1 MQLLKRL
8 LAALALLPIAHAAHA
23 GPFLYVPTHKEL
35 SGVDVLS
42 AFDTATDTRTGEAVV
57 RGADSGSL
65 VVRGVAFSP
74 DGTRIYAAS
83 PTAVTVIN
91 AADNQ
96 VVAQIDLNGITGTRA
111 LLMNPAGTLLYVR
124 TSTGL
129 RVIDTVTNTVAG
141 AASDLFDAAND
152 SAAFNPAGTRL
163 YRVNGSGNQMETVD
177 TASHAIVATTTVGDG
192 NRDIAVNPAGTRVYV
207 LNSLF
212 PAFSVSVI
220 DTTNFNSVIATI
232 PVGAFPVRLLIN
244 PAGSRVYVSLL
255 QELTSVQGYVS
266 VIDTATNTLTAT
278 IPAGNQVVSMAI
290 NPTGTRLYVQSK
302 VADGENVI
310 GVIDTACN
318 GVLGTISQA
327 AIGGF
332 FQELYMAPAAGVV
345 GPPADA
351 EHVQITGV
359 EVTQGIQDLANSVML
374 IGGRRTF
381 VRVYVKS
388 DGPKVPGVTAILSG
402 VGNIF
407 CNPGTCPPSGSSL
420 VPLVPVNAVGTR
432 ITVGPS
438 PKRYNVDDSFLFEL
452 PWEWTNYQSLHLHA
466 VVSQGPG
473 LLPTQSC
480 RSDVLNAP
488 LYEFERGFETLKI
501 QFIRLS
507 YRLPGTFNGVT
518 EGLHETS
525 FTEQQQSESFIR
537 RTYPLSELLPA
548 PDYPMFDGGL
558 GFAVAR
564 DPFLCVISPAN
575 DQSLCARD
583 YIANQLAALQAR
595 TGFMGDADA
604 IYGLIPQVPNDKGVF
619 FTRGSCCTS
628 VVGAGPSDAPD
639 YAAHEIGHFL
649 GRQHPVEGAARCEH
663 SASDPDYPYFGALI
677 ATPFADTANGLAG
690 FDGGDASLLI
700 PRSMFPTLI
709 VGPGT
714 EGHYDVM
721 SYCKPGWISDYTY
734 NKLHICLGALHGLPG
749 VTPGCGQ
756 AGQQRGPGTAQ
767 QGDWLAVFGSI
778 STAGAADFIARRADR
793 NYSPPR
799 SASGTHSIRL
809 IGAGGATLADYPFT
823 PDEVADA
830 AAPGSSAEP
839 GSFGQVVPFIAG
851 TQEVQIVDATAGSA
865 VIGEKTVSAN
875 APAVSDVALQGV
887 PDPITGHVTLAWTA
901 SDADG
906 DSLSYDIFFT
916 RDLGATLQPLLL
928 GISQKSAQV
937 DTTSLAGGS
946 AQLRV
951 VATDGVQSAFADTS
965 VFTLTNK
972 PPKPRILSPA
982 DGAIIHVGQLINI
995 EGTATDPQDGV
1006 IAASSLAWSIP
1017 GRSLGSGS
1025 RLSITDLPAG
1035 LNQITLTATNS
1046 VGLSATA
1053 TASVNVKVNVDL
1065 PGPTL
1070 TAGPMQIGWH
1080 LGTGESDL
1088 QTAPLQVGN
1097 SGGGSLEF
1105 TAESSAPWLTL
1116 SSTTGTAPAIITLTA
1131 DPTGFEGGTTT
1142 DATVTLTSAGS
1153 PSQVIQIP
1161 VTLSVGNTFVVARTP
1176 GTVVRPPPAA
1186 DFAITASIATGSI
1199 AAGESVETALTVS
1212 PSNGMHGDVSLSCSG
1227 LPASATCSFSPASL
1241 MVDGAPATSTLTIGT
1256 AMRTAMNSHD
1266 SPFNPLAPGG
1276 VILAA
1281 IGVPAMFRRR
1291 RILAG
1296 ARHFALLAL
1305 LFIGAFA
1312 LHGCGGGGE
1321 HATGNPGGGNPGG
1334 GSTGTP
1340 AGTYNVTITA
1350 TSGSTTHAVTY
1361 ALTVT

>member
-1 MQLLKRL
+1 MQLFKRL
-8 LAALALLPIAHAAHA
+8 LVAVALLPIAHAAHA
-23 GPFLYVPTHKEL
+23 GPFLYVPTHNAV

-57 RGADSGSL
+57 RGAAGGSL
-65 VVRGVAFSP
+65 IVRGVAFSP
-74 DGTRIYAAS
+74 DGSRIYAAS

-96 VVAQIDLNGITGTRA
+96 VIAQIDLNGITGMRA

-124 TSTGL
+124 TSTGV
-129 RVIDTVTNTVAG
+129 RVIDTATNTVAAG
-141 AASDLFDAAND
+141 ASDLFDAGND
-152 SAAFNPAGTRL
+152 TAAFNPTGTRL
-163 YRVNGSGNQMETVD
+163 YRANGSVNQVETVD
-177 TASHAIVATTTVGDG
+177 TASHAIVATTTVGVG
-192 NRDIAVNPAGTRVYV
+192 NRDIAVNPTGTRVYV
-207 LNSLF
+207 LNGGS

-232 PVGAFPVRLLIN
+232 PVGEFPVRLLIN
-244 PAGSRVYVSLL
+244 AAGTRVYVSHL
-255 QELTSVQGYVS
+255 QEFTSVQGHVS
-266 VIDTATNTLTAT
+266 VIDTATNTLIDT

-327 AIGGF
+327 TIGGF
-332 FQELYMAPAAGVV
+332 FQELYMAPPAPGA
-345 GPPADA
+345 PPPVADA

-359 EVTQGIQDLANSVML
+359 EVTQGIQDLANSVQL

-388 DGPKVPGVTAILSG
+388 DGPVVPGVTAILSG

-420 VPLVPVNAVGTR
+420 VPLVPVNSVGTR
-432 ITVGPS
+432 ISVGPN

-473 LLPTQSC
+473 LVPTQSC
-480 RSDVLNAP
+480 RNDVLNAP

-518 EGLHETS
+518 NGFHETS
-525 FTEQQQSESFIR
+525 FAEQQQSESYIR

-548 PDYPMFDGGL
+548 PDYPLFDGTLGL
-558 GFAVAR
+558 AVAR
-564 DPFLCVISPAN
+564 DPFLCVIAPAN
-575 DQSLCARD
+575 DQSMCARNH
-583 YIANQLAALQAR
+583 ISTLLAALQAR

-604 IYGLIPQVPNDKGVF
+604 IYGLIPQVPDDKGVF
-619 FTRGSCCTS
+619 FTRGACCTG

-649 GRQHPVEGAARCEH
+649 GREHPVEGATICEH
-663 SASDPDYPYFGALI
+663 SASDPNYPYANSLI

-709 VGPGT
+709 LGPGT
-714 EGHYDVM
+714 QGHYDVM
-721 SYCKPGWISDYTY
+721 SYCKPSWISDYTY
-734 NKLHICLGALHGLPG
+734 NKLHICLGALHALPG

-767 QGDWLAVFGSI
+767 QGDWLTVFGSI
-778 STAGAADFIARRADR
+778 SPAHAVDFIARRADR

-799 SASGTHSIRL
+799 SVSGTHSIRL
-809 IGAGGATLADYPFT
+809 IAAGGATLADYPFT

-830 AAPGSSAEP
+830 AAPGSSSAP
-839 GSFGQVVPFIAG
+839 GSFGQVVPFVAG
-851 TQEVQIVDATAGSA
+851 TQEIQIVDGTAGSA
-865 VIGEKTVSAN
+865 VIGQKTVSPN
-875 APAVSDVALQGV
+875 APAVSGVALQGL
-887 PDPITGHVTLAWTA
+887 PDPVTGQVTLAWNA
-901 SDADG
+901 SDADA
-906 DSLSYDIFFT
+906 DSLTYDIFFT

-937 DTTSLAGGS
+937 DTTNLAGGS

-965 VFTLTNK
+965 VFALTNK

-995 EGTATDPQDGV
+995 EGAATDPQDGV

-1035 LNQITLTATNS
+1035 LNQISLTATNS
-1046 VGLSATA
+1046 VGVSATA
-1053 TASVNVKVNVDL
+1053 TATVNVKVNVDL

-1088 QTAPLQVGN
+1088 QTAPLQVSN
-1097 SGGGSLEF
+1097 SGGGSLQF
-1105 TAESSAPWLTL
+1105 TAASSAPWLTL
-1116 SSTTGTAPAIITLTA
+1116 SATTGTAPAIITLTA
-1131 DPTGFEGGTTT
+1131 DPAGFGGGTTT
-1142 DATVTLTSAGS
+1142 DATVTVTTAGS
-1153 PSQVIQIP
+1153 PSQVIQVP

-1176 GTVVRPPPAA
+1176 ATVVTPPAAA
-1186 DFAITASIATGSI
+1186 DFAITASSAAGSI
-1199 AAGESVETALTVS
+1199 AAGQSVQTALTVN
-1212 PSNGMHGDVSLSCSG
+1212 PSNGLHGDVSLSCSG

-1241 MVDGAPATSTLTIGT
+1241 AVDAAAATSTLTIGT
-1256 AMRTAMNSHD
+1256 TMRTAMNLHD
-1266 SPFNPLAPGG
+1266 GPFNPLAPGG
-1276 VILAA
+1276 VMLAA
-1281 IGVPAMFRRR
+1281 IGVPAIFRRR

-1296 ARHFALLAL
+1296 ARHSALLAL

-1321 HATGNPGGGNPGG
+1321 HAAGNPGG

-1361 ALTVT
+1361 TLTVT

>member
-1 MQLLKRL
+1 MQLFKRL
-8 LAALALLPIAHAAHA
+8 LVAVALLPIAHAVHA
-23 GPFLYVPTHKEL
+23 GPFLYVPTHKAL

-57 RGADSGSL
+57 RGAASGSL
-65 VVRGVAFSP
+65 IVRGVAFSP
-74 DGTRIYAAS
+74 DGNRIYAAS

-96 VVAQIDLNGITGTRA
+96 VVAQIDLNGIAGTRA
-111 LLMNPAGTLLYVR
+111 LLMSPAGTLLYVR
-124 TSTGL
+124 TSTGV
-129 RVIDTVTNTVAG
+129 RVIDTATNSVVG
-141 AASDLFDAAND
+141 VSDLFDAAND
-152 SAAFNPAGTRL
+152 AAAFNPAGTRL
-163 YRVNGSGNQMETVD
+163 YRANGGGNEVQTVD
-177 TASHAIVATTTVGDG
+177 TASHAVVATTTVGPG
-192 NRDIAVNPAGTRVYV
+192 NHEIAVNPTGTRVYV
-207 LNSLF
+207 LNGGF

-220 DTTNFNSVIATI
+220 DTTNFNTVIATI
-232 PVGAFPVRLLIN
+232 PVGDFPVRLLMN
-244 PAGSRVYVSLL
+244 AAGTRVYVSLFHELASL
-255 QELTSVQGYVS
+255 QGHVA
-266 VIDTATNTLTAT
+266 VIDTATNTVIDT
-278 IPAGNQVVSMAI
+278 IPAGEQVVSMAI

-302 VADGENVI
+302 VADGENVV
-310 GVIDTACN
+310 GVFDTGCN
-318 GVLGTISQA
+318 GVLGSISQA
-327 AIGGF
+327 TLGGF
-332 FQELYMAPAAGVV
+332 FQELYMAPGS
-345 GPPADA
+345 GPAPPGADA
-351 EHVQITGV
+351 ERVHITGV
-359 EVTQGIQDLANSVML
+359 EVTQGIQDLANSVQL

-388 DGPKVPGVTAILSG
+388 DGPVVPGVTAILSG

-407 CNPGTCPPSGSSL
+407 CNPGSCPPSGSSL
-420 VPLVPVNAVGTR
+420 VPLVPVNSVGTR

-473 LLPTQSC
+473 LVPTQSC
-480 RSDVLNAP
+480 RNDVLNAP

-507 YRLPGTFNGVT
+507 YRLPGTFNGLT
-518 EGLHETS
+518 DALHETS

-548 PDYPMFDGGL
+548 PDYPMFDGAL

-595 TGFMGDADA
+595 SGFMGDADA
-604 IYGLIPQVPNDKGVF
+604 IYGLIPQVPNDKGAF
-619 FTRGSCCTS
+619 FTRGACCTG
-628 VVGAGPSDAPD
+628 VVGAGPSDAAD

-677 ATPFADTANGLAG
+677 ATPFADIANGLAG

-778 STAGAADFIARRADR
+778 SPARAVDFIARRADR

-799 SASGTHSIRL
+799 SVSGTHSIRL

-830 AAPGSSAEP
+830 AAPGSSAAP
-839 GSFGQVVPFIAG
+839 ASFGQVVPFVAG
-851 TQEVQIVDATAGSA
+851 TQEIQIVDGMTGST
-865 VIGEKTVSAN
+865 VIGQKTVSPN
-875 APAVSDVALQGV
+875 APAVSGVALQGL
-887 PDPITGHVTLAWTA
+887 PDPATGQVTLAWNA

-906 DSLSYDIFFT
+906 DSLTYDIFFT

-937 DTTSLAGGS
+937 DTTSLAGGP

-951 VATDGVQSAFADTS
+951 VATDGVQSAFADTP

-982 DGAIIHVGQLINI
+982 DGAIIHVGQLINV
-995 EGTATDPQDGV
+995 EGSATDPQDGV
-1006 IAASSLAWSIP
+1006 IAATGLAWSTS

-1025 RLSITDLPAG
+1025 RVSITDLPAG
-1035 LNQITLTATNS
+1035 LNQISLTATNS
-1046 VGLSATA
+1046 VGLSVTT
-1053 TASVNVKVNVDL
+1053 TASVNVKPNVDL
-1065 PGPTL
+1065 PEPTL

-1080 LGTGESDL
+1080 LATGESDL
-1088 QTAPLQVGN
+1088 QAAPLQVGN

-1105 TAESSAPWLTL
+1105 MADSNAPWLTL
-1116 SSTTGTAPAIITLTA
+1116 STTTGTAPAIITLTA
-1131 DPTGFEGGTTT
+1131 DPAGFGAGTTT
-1142 DATVTLTSAGS
+1142 DATVTLTTAGS
-1153 PSQVIQIP
+1153 PGQVIRIA

-1176 GTVVRPPPAA
+1176 ANVVTPPAAA
-1186 DFAITASIATGSI
+1186 DFAITVSSALGSI
-1199 AAGESVETALTVS
+1199 AAGQSVQTALTVN
-1212 PSNGMHGDVSLSCSG
+1212 PSNGLHGDVSLSCSG

-1241 MVDGAPATSTLTIGT
+1241 TVDGAAVTSMLTIGT
-1256 AMRTAMNSHD
+1256 TMRTAMNSHD
-1266 SPFNPLAPGG
+1266 GPFSPLAPGG
-1276 VILAA
+1276 VMLAA

-1296 ARHFALLAL
+1296 ARHCALLAL

-1321 HATGNPGGGNPGG
+1321 HATVAPGGGGNPGG

-1340 AGTYNVTITA
+1340 VGTYNVTITA

>member
-1 MQLLKRL
+1 MQLFKRL
-8 LAALALLPIAHAAHA
+8 LAVLALLPIAHAAHA
-23 GPFLYVPTHKEL
+23 GPFLYVPTHREL

-74 DGTRIYAAS
+74 DGSRIYAAS

-96 VVAQIDLNGITGTRA
+96 VVAQIDLNGIQGTRA

-129 RVIDTVTNTVAG
+129 RVIDTATNTVAG

-152 SAAFNPAGTRL
+152 AAAFNPARTRL
-163 YRVNGSGNQMETVD
+163 YRVNGSGNQVETVD
-177 TASHAIVATTTVGDG
+177 TASHAIVATTTVGNG

-207 LNSLF
+207 LNGGS

-244 PAGSRVYVSLL
+244 AAGTRVYVSEF
-255 QELTSVQGYVS
+255 QELASIQGHVS
-266 VIDTATNTLTAT
+266 VIDTATNTLIDT

-327 AIGGF
+327 TIGGF

-359 EVTQGIQDLANSVML
+359 EVTQGIQDLANSVLL

-420 VPLVPVNAVGTR
+420 VPLVPVNTVGTR
-432 ITVGPS
+432 ITVGPN
-438 PKRYNVDDSFLFEL
+438 PKRYNVNDSFVFEL

-473 LLPTQSC
+473 LVPTQSC

-488 LYEFERGFETLKI
+488 LYQFEKGYETLKV
-501 QFIRLS
+501 QFVRLS
-507 YRLPGTFNGVT
+507 YRLPGTFNGAT
-518 EGLHETS
+518 DALMQTS
-525 FTEQQQSESFIR
+525 ENEQKRSESFIR
-537 RTYPLSELLPA
+537 RTYPLSELLLA
-548 PDYPMFDGGL
+548 PDYPLFDGAL

-564 DPFLCVISPAN
+564 VPAACIALPADAQN
-575 DQSLCARD
+575 MCAHD
-583 YIANQLAALQAR
+583 YISARLALLQAT
-595 TGFMGDADA
+595 TGFMGDADV
-604 IYGLIPQVPNDKGVF
+604 IYGLIPQVPNDKDSVF
-619 FTRGSCCTS
+619 FTRGACCTNA
-628 VVGAGPSDAPD
+628 VAAGPSDSED

-649 GRQHPVEGAARCEH
+649 GRQHPVEGAVTCEH
-663 SASDPDYPYFGALI
+663 SASDPDYPYFNAWI
-677 ATPFADTANGLAG
+677 APPFPDVTATLAG
-690 FDGGDASLLI
+690 FDGGEPNLLI
-700 PRSMFPTLI
+700 PMSLKPTI
-709 VGPGT
+709 VFGPGT
-714 EGHYDVM
+714 VGHFDVM
-721 SYCKPGWISDYTY
+721 SYCKPSWVSDYTY
-734 NKLHICLGALHGLPG
+734 KKLHICLGALHGLPG
-749 VTPGCGQ
+749 ITPGCGA
-756 AGQQRGPGTAQ
+756 AGGQGGPGTAQ
-767 QGDWLAVFGSI
+767 SGDWLSVFGDI
-778 STAGAADFIARRADR
+778 TAAGGADFIARRIDR
-793 NYSPPR
+793 KYSPPG
-799 SASGTHSIRL
+799 SVSGSHRIRL
-809 IGAGGATLADYPFT
+809 TGAAGATLAEYPFT

-830 AAPGSSAEP
+830 GAAGSNSASQ
-839 GSFGQVVPFIAG
+839 SFGQVVAFVAG
-851 TQEVQIVDATAGSA
+851 TRAIQIVEVTGSTVVGQKA
-865 VIGEKTVSAN
+865 VSAN
-875 APAVSDVALQGV
+875 PPAVSGVTLQGL
-887 PDPITGHVTLAWTA
+887 PDPATGQVTVGWDAT
-901 SDADG
+901 DADG
-906 DSLSYDIFFT
+906 DSLTYDIFFT

-982 DGAIIHVGQLINI
+982 DGAIMHVGQLINI

-1035 LNQITLTATNS
+1035 LNQITLAATNS
-1046 VGLSATA
+1046 VGLTATA
-1053 TASVNVKVNVDL
+1053 TANVNVKVNVDL

-1088 QTAPLQVGN
+1088 QTAPLNVGN

-1116 SSTTGTAPAIITLTA
+1116 SPTTGTAPAIITLTA
-1131 DPTGFEGGTTT
+1131 DPVGFGGGTTT

-1176 GTVVRPPPAA
+1176 ATVVTPPAAA

-1212 PSNGMHGDVSLSCSG
+1212 PSNGMHGDVALSCSG

-1241 MVDGAPATSTLTIGT
+1241 VVDGAPATSTLTIGT

-1266 SPFNPLAPGG
+1266 RPFNPLAPGG

-1291 RILAG
+1291 RIVAG